1 LKGRTVAAGI
11 YLLVGALIVG
21 GCARGGETQP
31 GTQAVMDIWVQF
43 AGPIDDSAY
52 YYIAFN
58 KNPNYANLYPIPI
71 VTGPFWGNGWGTG
84 SMSHFLEYHLGAY
97 NFFQAR
103 LQPVLRI
110 AGGGITAVSGTV
122 SSFDAGRYTL
132 RVGAIS
138 PGAASVS
145 GTGMI
150 SAVTNLSG
158 QNAGVL
164 SLQTDA
170 GGKVVAGSVSFTPA
184 ADGGRA
190 PNGAEQAALNRLNAG
205 GVSLQADSL
214 ADFGLS
220 LTLTAPAAGTQTLTI
235 APATATV
242 QVNFVPA
249 SSGAAVN
256 TTGTLRANSSTPTD
270 TPPIPGAVITT
281 ADLVTGGEARVDAE
295 FSQAPTLIGPPYA
308 YTLPAGGNSLRATLD
323 LADFGPGLRNLAFN
337 IIATTDLNFDPTVTD
352 PALHCYDALGPL
364 GNDAVSFS
372 ATEFRTLTNADSF
385 IPEGPNDP
393 TLQGNVTPDQRR
405 AVDIVNWSITLRR
418 L

>member
-1 LKGRTVAAGI
+1 VA
-11 YLLVGALIVG
+11 
-21 GCARGGETQP
+21 
-31 GTQAVMDIWVQF
+31 D
-43 AGPIDDSAY
+43 
-52 YYIAFN
+52 
-58 KNPNYANLYPIPI
+58 
-71 VTGPFWGNGWGTG
+71 
-84 SMSHFLEYHLGAY
+84 
-97 NFFQAR
+97 
-103 LQPVLRI
+103 
-110 AGGGITAVSGTV
+110 
-122 SSFDAGRYTL
+122 
-132 RVGAIS
+132 
-138 PGAASVS
+138 
-145 GTGMI
+145 
-150 SAVTNLSG
+150 
-158 QNAGVL
+158 
-164 SLQTDA
+164 
-170 GGKVVAGSVSFTPA
+170 SVSFTPA

>member
-1 LKGRTVAAGI
+1 MKSLITVGI
-11 YLLVGALIVG
+11 ALLATTLIVG
-21 GCARGGETQP
+21 GCARGGESQT

-58 KNPNYANLYPIPI
+58 KNPNYANLFPIPI
-71 VTGPFWGNGWGTG
+71 ATGPFWGNGWGTG

-97 NFFQAR
+97 DFFQAV

-110 AGGGITAVSGTV
+110 AGGGITAASGTP
-122 SSFDAGRYTL
+122 SGTDAGRYTL
-132 RVGAIS
+132 RIGTVT
-138 PGAASVS
+138 PGDASVS

-150 SAVTNLSG
+150 TAATNLSG

-170 GGKVVAGSVSFTPA
+170 SGNVVAGSAAFTPA
-184 ADGGRA
+184 PDGGRV

-205 GVSLQADSL
+205 AMRLQADSL

-220 LTLTAPAAGTQTLTI
+220 LVLGPPAAGTQSITI
-235 APATATV
+235 GAASATV

-249 SSGAAVN
+249 SPAAAVN
-256 TTGTLRANSSTPTD
+256 TTGTLRANSSTPTA
-270 TPPIPGAVITT
+270 TPPIPGAILTT
-281 ADLVTGGEARVDAE
+281 TDLIPGGEARVDTE

-308 YTLPAGGNSLRATLD
+308 FTLPAGGNSLRATID
-323 LADFGPGLRNLAFN
+323 LAAFGLGLRNLAFN
-337 IIATTDLNFDPTVTD
+337 IIATTDLIFDPTVTD
-352 PALHCYDALGPL
+352 PALHCYDALGPV

-372 ATEFRTLTNADSF
+372 TNEFRTITNDDSF
-385 IPEGPNDP
+385 VREGPNDT
-393 TLQGNVTPDQRR
+393 TLQGNVTPAQRQ